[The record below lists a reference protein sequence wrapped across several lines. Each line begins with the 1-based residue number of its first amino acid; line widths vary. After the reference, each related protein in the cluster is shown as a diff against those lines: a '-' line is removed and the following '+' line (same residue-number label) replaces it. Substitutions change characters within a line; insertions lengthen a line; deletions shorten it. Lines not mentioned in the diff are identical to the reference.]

1 MASCSAALKQSWI
14 WPLWIWRLYNT
25 KKCQGLC
32 YRHVTL
38 SQCYGQL
45 ITTFSLIFMGAGLDT
60 KSENPP
66 KKIVLNEV
74 QPVSLNIIHPWVF
87 PICWFW
93 PINCLFVYFYLVL
106 FALFAYL
113 WLPLRKKKKKAGRY
127 SSATGGCGTV
137 HMVMTL
143 STGFFSDIQQR
154 FAVPAQ
160 NVRMMSVSQRH
171 FPSVAELWYETS
183 WFSHERGV
191 NPWKCY
197 FSNVLF
203 EKS

>member
-45 ITTFSLIFMGAGLDT
+45 ITTFSLILMGAGSDT
-60 KSENPP
+60 KSKNPP

-93 PINCLFVYFYLVL
+93 PINCLFVYFYLI
-106 FALFAYL
+106 LFAYL
-113 WLPLRKKKKKAGRY
+113 WLPLRKKKKKGWEVQQCHQRLWDGAHGNDPFNRFFLRH
-127 SSATGGCGTV
+127 SAKVCSP
-137 HMVMTL
+137 
-143 STGFFSDIQQR
+143 STKCENDVCITKTF
-154 FAVPAQ
+154 
-160 NVRMMSVSQRH
+160 SQRGWTVIWNKLI
-171 FPSVAELWYETS
+171 FS
-183 WFSHERGV
+183 WEGSKSLE
-191 NPWKCY
+191 
-197 FSNVLF
+197 VLF
-203 EKS
+203 F